1 MCHPA
6 AGARASPIGAFNP
19 MKILFI
25 GDTVGKAGQT
35 IVHQHLK
42 HLQEEYQVD
51 LTILNCENAAA
62 GFGITPKIADEFFD
76 WGIDVLTSG
85 NHIWDKKEILPYLDK
100 NARLLRPANYP
111 ADNPGKGVSVLRT
124 RSGEEAAVLNL
135 QGRVFMPPTDDPFRV
150 ADAEL
155 AKLPKHIKVIFVDM
169 HGEATSEK
177 VAMGWYLDGRVSAVV
192 GTHTHVPTADETIL
206 PGGTAFITDVGMAGP
221 FYSVI
226 GVVKED
232 VIRRFL
238 TSIPSKFESASQDG
252 RLNGVFVE
260 IDSHTGKA
268 RHIERIHRR

>member
-1 MCHPA
+1 
-6 AGARASPIGAFNP
+6 

-25 GDTVGKAGQT
+25 GDTVGKAGRA
-35 IVHQHLK
+35 IVHLHLK
-42 HLQEEYQVD
+42 HLQEEYQAD

-85 NHIWDKKEILPYLDK
+85 NHIWDKKEIMPYLVK
-100 NARLLRPANYP
+100 NRRLLRPANYP
-111 ADNPGKGVSVLRT
+111 ADNPGTGVAILKT
-124 RSGEEAAVLNL
+124 GSGEEVAVLNL

-177 VAMGWYLDGRVSAVV
+177 GAMGWYLDGRVSAVV

-206 PGGTAFITDVGMAGP
+206 PGGTAFLTDVGMAGP

-226 GVVKED
+226 GMVKED

-238 TSIPSKFESASQDG
+238 TSIPSKFESASQDA
-252 RLNGVFVE
+252 RLNGVLIE
-260 IDSHTGKA
+260 IDSQTGKA

>member
-1 MCHPA
+1 
-6 AGARASPIGAFNP
+6 

-25 GDTVGKAGQT
+25 GDTVGKAGRS
-35 IVHQHLK
+35 IVHQYLK
-42 HLQEEYQVD
+42 ELQETLAVD

-62 GFGITPKIADEFFD
+62 GFGVTPKIADELFD

-85 NHIWDKKEILPYLDK
+85 NHIWDKKEIMPYLST
-100 NARLLRPANYP
+100 NSRLLRPANYP
-111 ADNPGKGVSVLRT
+111 EGNPGRGMTILKT

-155 AKLPKHIKVIFVDM
+155 AKIPNHIKVIFVDM

-192 GTHTHVPTADETIL
+192 GTHTHIPTADETIL
-206 PGGTAFITDVGMAGP
+206 PGGTAFLTDVGMAGP
-221 FYSVI
+221 FHSVI
-226 GVVKED
+226 GVIKEE

-238 TSIPSKFESASQDG
+238 TSIPDKFEAASLDA
-252 RLNGVFVE
+252 RLNAVFVDV
-260 IDSHTGKA
+260 DSATGKA
-268 RHIERIHRR
+268 RSIKRIHKQ

>member
-1 MCHPA
+1 
-6 AGARASPIGAFNP
+6 

-25 GDTVGKAGQT
+25 GDTVGKAGRA
-35 IVHQHLK
+35 IVHQYLK
-42 HLQEEYQVD
+42 QMQEEYQVD

-85 NHIWDKKEILPYLDK
+85 NHIWDKKEIMPYLDK
-100 NARLLRPANYP
+100 NTRILRPANYP
-111 ADNPGKGVSVLRT
+111 ADNPGKGVTLLKT
-124 RSGEEAAVLNL
+124 RSGEQAAVLNL

-155 AKLPKHIKVIFVDM
+155 AKLPKEVKVIFVDM

-192 GTHTHVPTADETIL
+192 GTHTHIPTADETIL
-206 PGGTAFITDVGMAGP
+206 PGGTAFQTDVGMAGP

-238 TSIPSKFESASQDG
+238 TSIPSSFESASQDA

-260 IDSHTGKA
+260 VDSRTGKA
-268 RHIERIHRR
+268 LRIERIHRS